1 MTTLAISSVSRMI
14 TFATF
19 RRLLLLLVCISGA
32 VFASGCVHRIPIQQ
46 GNFLERKDLDR
57 VAVGMTRVQ
66 VRALLGTP
74 MIADPFHQERWDY
87 FYFLNL
93 NRLQEPQKRQFTIY
107 FDEQDKVARFE
118 EPIRAPDTPA
128 PASEELP
135 DAPEQTAQD
144 SD

>member
-1 MTTLAISSVSRMI
+1 MTKLSR
-14 TFATF
+14 TPAT
-19 RRLLLLLVCISGA
+19 LLLVTSLLAILA
-32 VFASGCVHRIPIQQ
+32 ASGCVHRIPIQQ

-93 NRLQEPQKRQFTIY
+93 NRMDEPQKRQFTVY
-107 FDEQDKVARFE
+107 FDDQDRVARFE

-128 PASEELP
+128 PPSEELP
-135 DAPEQTAQD
+135 DQPEQTAQD
-144 SD
+144 ND

>member
-1 MTTLAISSVSRMI
+1 MI

-19 RRLLLLLVCISGA
+19 RRLALLLVCISGA
-32 VFASGCVHRIPIQQ
+32 VVASGCVHRIPIQQ
-46 GNFLERKDLDR
+46 GNFLDREDLDR

-87 FYFLNL
+87 FYYLNVS
-93 NRLQEPQKRQFTIY
+93 RMKEPQKRQFTIY
-107 FDEQDKVARFE
+107 FDEQDNVARFE

-128 PASEELP
+128 PPSEELP
-135 DAPEQTAQD
+135 DTPEQTAQD
-144 SD
+144 NN

>member
-1 MTTLAISSVSRMI
+1 MTTLAIASVSRMI
-14 TFATF
+14 TFARF
-19 RRLLLLLVCISGA
+19 RRLVLLLVCISGA
-32 VFASGCVHRIPIQQ
+32 VAASGCVHRIPIQQ
-46 GNFLERKDLDR
+46 GNFLDREDLDR

-87 FYFLNL
+87 FYYLNMS
-93 NRLQEPQKRQFTIY
+93 RMKEPEKRQFTIY

-118 EPIRAPDTPA
+118 EPIRAPETPA
-128 PASEELP
+128 TPSEELP

-144 SD
+144 NN

>member
-1 MTTLAISSVSRMI
+1 MTTFSSLRS
-14 TFATF
+14 
-19 RRLLLLLVCISGA
+19 LLLLAMTLLGA
-32 VFASGCVHRIPIQQ
+32 LAASGCVHRIPIQQ
-46 GNFLERKDLDR
+46 GNFLDREDLDR

-87 FYFLNL
+87 FYYLNM
-93 NRLQEPQKRQFTIY
+93 NRMDEPQKRQFTIY

-135 DAPEQTAQD
+135 EPPEQTARD
-144 SD
+144 D

>member
-1 MTTLAISSVSRMI
+1 LTTLAFSSVSRMT
-14 TFATF
+14 TFSSL
-19 RRLLLLLVCISGA
+19 RSVLLLVMTVLSA
-32 VFASGCVHRIPIQQ
+32 FAASGCVHRIPIQQ
-46 GNFLERKDLDR
+46 GNFLDREDLDR

-87 FYFLNL
+87 FYYLNM
-93 NRLQEPQKRQFTIY
+93 NRMDEPQKRQFTIY

-135 DAPEQTAQD
+135 DPPEQTAQD
-144 SD
+144 D

>member
-1 MTTLAISSVSRMI
+1 MTKPFRIPTTLLLAM
-14 TFATF
+14 TLFAV
-19 RRLLLLLVCISGA
+19 LA
-32 VFASGCVHRIPIQQ
+32 ASGCVHRIPIQQ

-74 MIADPFHQERWDY
+74 MISDPFHQERWDY
-87 FYFLNL
+87 FYYLNL
-93 NRLQEPQKRQFTIY
+93 SRLKEPQKRQFTVY
-107 FDEQDKVARFE
+107 FDDQDRVARFE

-135 DAPEQTAQD
+135 SQPDQTAQE